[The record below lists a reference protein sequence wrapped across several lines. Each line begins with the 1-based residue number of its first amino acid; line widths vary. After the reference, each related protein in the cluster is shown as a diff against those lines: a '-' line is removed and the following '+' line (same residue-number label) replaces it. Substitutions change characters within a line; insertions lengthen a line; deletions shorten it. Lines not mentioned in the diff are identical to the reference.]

1 MEILLFKAILSR
13 AQKEEK
19 RATEKVPIVLKR
31 TYITRNRMW
40 LEIGIVKV
48 FLMMSQ
54 MGRSSTLLD
63 TGGKVN
69 FVREWQ
75 RT

>member
-40 LEIGIVKV
+40 LEIGMVKV

-63 TGGKVN
+63 AGGKVN
-69 FVREWQ
+69 FVRKWQ

>member
-19 RATEKVPIVLKR
+19 RATGKVPIVLKR

-40 LEIGIVKV
+40 LEIGMVKV

-54 MGRSSTLLD
+54 TGRRSTLLD

-69 FVREWQ
+69 FVRKRQ